1 MTFVA
6 SFKNKYI
13 HLNNV
18 ELEYKISEYTSFE
31 SKYLFTYY
39 THENDE
45 GIWCVLGEGVPEG
58 SKLYYVKIWDENDD
72 IVYLGAASKAMNP
85 TTNKEEYCWKSYYN
99 GEYNYEFAYYPTTH
113 SDYTPY
119 GGGID

>member
-1 MTFVA
+1 
-6 SFKNKYI
+6 
-13 HLNNV
+13 
-18 ELEYKISEYTSFE
+18 
-31 SKYLFTYY
+31 
-39 THENDE
+39 
-45 GIWCVLGEGVPEG
+45 
-58 SKLYYVKIWDENDD
+58 
-72 IVYLGAASKAMNP
+72 MNP